1 MIGDGDSHTLKIAL
15 IGNPNSGKSTVFNQM
30 TGLRQRTGNFPGV
43 TVEVKEGTLRFP
55 NGHEAT
61 LYDFPGTYSLYPT
74 SSDEKVVTSVLAN
87 PADPFFPDALVYVA
101 DVTKLEK
108 HLLLFTQL
116 LDLNLPLL
124 LALNMSDSAAE
135 LGIKVNASKLAESFG
150 VPVIPISGRTGQ
162 NTMRLIIELEKMVD
176 GPRSTVHGARSTMD
190 GARLTVDG
198 ARPTVDGTRK
208 SEPGDSVYREP
219 STVYRKPFYPLTESE
234 KQVSE
239 AIRHN
244 LGVENPYRALLLAHH
259 SEWLF
264 FLKKTEKDTIAA
276 IVTTKN
282 FQSLRAQVDETL
294 ERYDR
299 FTPISQAAVATP
311 PAFPNTPTD
320 RIDAILTHR
329 IGGPL
334 IFFVVMMLVFQAIFD
349 WSTYPMDWIESGF
362 AALSEFLTAQMPAA
376 WYTELLTEGILA
388 GLGGILVF
396 VPQIAILFLLISIL
410 EEVGYMSRVVFMFDK
425 TMRRFGMNGRSM
437 VSLISGSACAVPA
450 IMSSRTIGN
459 WQERLITI
467 MVTPFI
473 SCSARIPVYLVLI
486 GLAVPA
492 IKIGGILNL
501 QSLVFGAMYVLGVLT
516 AFAAGW
522 AMKRWLNR
530 REHSFLAI
538 ELPVYRMPLLKNV
551 LLNVWEKV
559 LAFIAGA
566 GKIILIV
573 SIALWALSRFGPGDS
588 IEKAEIA
595 AKTEA
600 LESKL
605 DSADTDGLIQQRKLE
620 ASWAGQS
627 GKLMEPVIRP
637 LGYDWKI
644 GIALLTSFAAREV
657 FTGTLA
663 VLYNMGGSEADIN
676 DRGENEAKAT
686 LRERMKSEK
695 FSDTGNPVYTLAT
708 ALSLLVFYALAMQCF
723 STLAVVRRETGSWKW
738 AALQFG
744 FMSGLAYLAAWAVY
758 VLFS

>member
-1 MIGDGDSHTLKIAL
+1 MNGDGDSPPLKIAL

-30 TGLRQRTGNFPGV
+30 TGLRQRTGNFPGI
-43 TVEVKEGTLRFP
+43 TVEAKEGTLRFP
-55 NGHEAT
+55 DGKEAI

-87 PADPFFPDALVYVA
+87 PADPSFPDALVYVA

-116 LDLNLPLL
+116 LDLNLPIV

-135 LGIKVNASKLAESFG
+135 MGIKVNASKLADAFD
-150 VPVIPISGRTGQ
+150 VPVVPVSGRTGD
-162 NTMRLIIELEKMVD
+162 NIL
-176 GPRSTVHGARSTMD
+176 
-190 GARLTVDG
+190 RLTMEAG
-198 ARPTVDGTRK
+198 KMEARQAAP
-208 SEPGDSVYREP
+208 
-219 STVYRKPFYPLTESE
+219 PFYPLTDSE
-234 KQVSE
+234 KQVTE
-239 AIRHN
+239 AIRQN
-244 LGVENPYRALLLAHH
+244 LGTENTYRALLLAHH
-259 SEWLF
+259 HTWLP
-264 FLKKTEKDTIAA
+264 FLTYTEKETVAA

-282 FQSLRAQVDETL
+282 FQSLRSQVDETL

-299 FTPISQAAVATP
+299 FGPISQSAIAAP
-311 PAFPNTPTD
+311 PVFPNTPTD
-320 RIDAILTHR
+320 RIDAVLTHR
-329 IGGPL
+329 LFGPL
-334 IFFVVMMLVFQAIFD
+334 IFVAVMMLVFQAIFD
-349 WSTYPMDWIESGF
+349 WSTYPMDWIEGGF
-362 AALSEFLTAQMPAA
+362 GALSEFLTAQMPAA

-410 EEVGYMSRVVFMFDK
+410 EEIGYMARVVFMFDK

-437 VSLISGSACAVPA
+437 VALISGSACAVPA
-450 IMSSRTIGN
+450 IMSTRTIGN
-459 WQERLITI
+459 WQERLITV

-492 IKIGGILNL
+492 IKLGGVLSL
-501 QSLVFGAMYVLGVLT
+501 QSLVFGAMYLLGVLT
-516 AFAAGW
+516 AFASGW

-538 ELPVYRMPLLKNV
+538 ELPIYRMPLWHNV

-559 LAFIAGA
+559 LAFVVGA

-588 IEKAEIA
+588 IEQADRA
-595 AKTEA
+595 AQTEA
-600 LESKL
+600 LAAGK
-605 DSADTDGLIQQRKLE
+605 DSSATDDLVKQRRLE
-620 ASWAGQS
+620 ASWAGQA
-627 GKLMEPVIRP
+627 GKLLEPAIRP

-663 VLYNMGGSEADIN
+663 VLYNMGGSEADITA
-676 DRGENEAKAT
+676 RGENEAKAT
-686 LRERMKSEK
+686 LRERMKNET
-695 FSDTGNPVYTLAT
+695 FSDTGQPVYTLAT

-738 AALQFG
+738 AILQFV
-744 FMSGLAYLAAWAVY
+744 FMSLLAYLGAWTVY
-758 VLFS
+758 LLFS

>member
-1 MIGDGDSHTLKIAL
+1 MHGEGDSPTLKIAL
-15 IGNPNSGKSTVFNQM
+15 IGNPNSGKSTVFNQL

-43 TVEVKEGTLRFP
+43 TVEVKEGLLRFP
-55 NGHEAT
+55 SGHEAT

-74 SSDEKVVTSVLAN
+74 SSDEKVVASVLTN
-87 PADPFFPDALVYVA
+87 PRDPYFPEVMVYVA
-101 DVTKLEK
+101 DATKLEK

-116 LDLNLPLL
+116 LDLQIPLL
-124 LALNMSDSAAE
+124 LALNMSDAAAE
-135 LGIKVNASKLAESFG
+135 LGIKVNTAKLSEIFG
-150 VPVIPISGRTGQ
+150 VPVIPISGRTGH
-162 NTMRLIIELEKMVD
+162 NTMRLIVELEKMVAE
-176 GPRSTVHGARSTMD
+176 GRWKAPTPLPLPAK
-190 GARLTVDG
+190 
-198 ARPTVDGTRK
+198 RPA
-208 SEPGDSVYREP
+208 
-219 STVYRKPFYPLTESE
+219 FYPLTESE
-234 KQVSE
+234 KQVSD

-244 LGVENPYRALLLAHH
+244 LGVENAYRALLIAHH
-259 SEWLF
+259 ANWLH
-264 FLKKTEKDTIAA
+264 FLSPAEKETVATI
-276 IVTTKN
+276 VSTKG

-299 FTPISQAAVATP
+299 FTPISQETVVTP

-320 RIDAILTHR
+320 RIDAVLTHR
-329 IGGPL
+329 VWGPL
-334 IFFVVMMLVFQAIFD
+334 IFFAVMMLVFQAIFD
-349 WSTYPMDWIESGF
+349 WSTYPMNWIESGF
-362 AALSEFLTAQMPAA
+362 AYLSDFLTVRMPES
-376 WYTELLTEGILA
+376 WYTDLLTDGILT

-492 IKIGGILNL
+492 VKFGGFLSL
-501 QSLVFGAMYVLGVLT
+501 QSLVFGSMYALGALA
-516 AFAAGW
+516 AFASGW
-522 AMKRWLNR
+522 AMKRWLHR

-538 ELPVYRMPLLKNV
+538 ELPVYRIPVWKNV
-551 LLNVWEKV
+551 FLSVWEKV
-559 LAFIAGA
+559 SAFISGA
-566 GKIILIV
+566 GKIILVV
-573 SIALWALSRFGPGDS
+573 SIALWALSRFGPGNAIQD
-588 IEKAEIA
+588 AEVSA
-595 AKTEA
+595 QTEA
-600 LESKL
+600 IQSNL
-605 DSADTDGLIQQRKLE
+605 DSNDTKGLVQQRRLE

-627 GKLMEPVIRP
+627 GKFMEPAIRP

-663 VLYNMGGSEADIN
+663 ILYNMEGAEADIN
-676 DRGENEAKAT
+676 DRSENQAKAT
-686 LRERMKSEK
+686 LRERMKKEK
-695 FSDTGNPVYTLAT
+695 FGDTGQPVYTLAT
-708 ALSLLVFYALAMQCF
+708 ALSLLVFYALSMQCF

-738 AALQFG
+738 AALQFS
-744 FMSGLAYLAAWAVY
+744 FMSVAAYLGAWVVY
-758 VLFS
+758 VLFSS

>member
-1 MIGDGDSHTLKIAL
+1 MNVEVPPLKIAL
-15 IGNPNSGKSTVFNQM
+15 IGNPNSGKSTVFNQI

-43 TVEVKEGTLRFP
+43 TVEAKEGTLRLP
-55 NGHEAT
+55 SGKEAI

-74 SSDEKVVTSVLAN
+74 ASDEKVVVSVLAN
-87 PADPFFPDALVYVA
+87 PADPFFPDILVYVA

-116 LDLNLPLL
+116 LDLNLPIL
-124 LALNMSDSAAE
+124 LALNMSDSATD
-135 LGIKVNASKLAESFG
+135 LGIKVNASKLSQAFG
-150 VPVIPISGRTGQ
+150 VPVVPISGRTGE
-162 NTMRLIIELEKMVD
+162 NTMRLTAELENMANE
-176 GPRSTVHGARSTMD
+176 G
-190 GARLTVDG
+190 
-198 ARPTVDGTRK
+198 RPLPNRA
-208 SEPGDSVYREP
+208 
-219 STVYRKPFYPLTESE
+219 PFYPLTESE

-239 AIRHN
+239 AIRQN
-244 LGVENPYRALLLAHH
+244 LGVENHYRALLLAHH
-259 SEWLF
+259 ADWLHFLNNSE
-264 FLKKTEKDTIAA
+264 KETVAA
-276 IVTTKN
+276 IVSTKN

-299 FTPISQAAVATP
+299 FTPISQAAVVAP

-320 RIDAILTHR
+320 RIDAVLTHR

-334 IFFVVMMLVFQAIFD
+334 VFFAVMMLVFQAIFD
-349 WSTYPMDWIESGF
+349 WSGYPMDWIEGGF
-362 AALSEFLTAQMPAA
+362 GMLSEFITQRMPAA
-376 WYTELLTEGILA
+376 WYTELITDGILA
-388 GLGGILVF
+388 GFGGILVF
-396 VPQIAILFLLISIL
+396 VPQIAILFLLISVL
-410 EEVGYMSRVVFMFDK
+410 EEVGYMARVVFMFDK
-425 TMRRFGMNGRSM
+425 TMRRYGMNGRSM
-437 VSLISGSACAVPA
+437 VSLISGTACAVPA
-450 IMSSRTIGN
+450 IMSTRTIGN
-459 WQERLITI
+459 WQERLITV

-492 IKIGGILNL
+492 VKLGGFL
-501 QSLVFGAMYVLGVLT
+501 SLRSVVFGAMYLLGVLT

-538 ELPVYRMPLLKNV
+538 ELPVYRIPDWKNV
-551 LLNVWEKV
+551 LMNTWEKV
-559 LAFIAGA
+559 WAFIVGA
-566 GKIILIV
+566 GKIILVV

-588 IEKAEIA
+588 IDRA
-595 AKTEA
+595 AKVAEQEAVQKNMDPTEM
-600 LESKL
+600 
-605 DSADTDGLIQQRKLE
+605 DGFVQQRKLE
-620 ASWAGQS
+620 ASWAGQA
-627 GKLMEPVIRP
+627 GKWLEPAIRP

-663 VLYNMGGSEADIN
+663 VLYNMGGAEGDIN
-676 DRGENEAKAT
+676 DRTENEAKAT

-695 FSDTGNPVYTLAT
+695 FSDTGEPVYTLAT

-738 AALQFG
+738 ALLQFV
-744 FMSGLAYLAAWAVY
+744 FMSGLAYLAAWLVY

>member
-1 MIGDGDSHTLKIAL
+1 MADGSPSLKIAL

-55 NGHEAT
+55 NGNEAT
-61 LYDFPGTYSLYPT
+61 LFDFPGTYSLYPT
-74 SSDEKVVTSVLAN
+74 STDEKVVASVLAN
-87 PADPFFPDALVYVA
+87 PSDPYFPDAMVYVA
-101 DVTKLEK
+101 DVTNLEK

-116 LDLNLPLL
+116 LDLNIPLL
-124 LALNMSDSAAE
+124 LALNMSDSASE
-135 LGIKVNASKLAESFG
+135 LGIKVNASKLSESFG
-150 VPVIPISGRTGQ
+150 VPVIPISGRTGH
-162 NTMRLIIELEKMVD
+162 NTMRLILELEKMVN
-176 GPRSTVHGARSTMD
+176 RV
-190 GARLTVDG
+190 
-198 ARPTVDGTRK
+198 
-208 SEPGDSVYREP
+208 P
-219 STVYRKPFYPLTESE
+219 STVVRVPFYPLTDSE

-239 AIRHN
+239 AIRQN
-244 LGVENPYRALLLAHH
+244 LGVVNPYRALLLAHH
-259 SEWLF
+259 VAWLH
-264 FLKKTEKDTIAA
+264 FLTQPEKETASAIISTKK
-276 IVTTKN
+276 

-299 FTPISQAAVATP
+299 FIPISQAAVVSP

-320 RIDAILTHR
+320 RIDAVLTHR
-329 IGGPL
+329 LGGPL
-334 IFFVVMMLVFQAIFD
+334 IFFAVMMLVFQAIFD
-349 WSTYPMDWIESGF
+349 WSVYPMDWIESGF
-362 AALSEFLTAQMPAA
+362 GALSVFLTAQLPAA

-459 WQERLITI
+459 WQERLITV

-492 IKIGGILNL
+492 VKLGGVLSL
-501 QSLVFGAMYVLGVLT
+501 QSLVFGAMYALGVLA
-516 AFAAGW
+516 AFASGW
-522 AMKRWLNR
+522 AMKRWLHR

-538 ELPVYRMPLLKNV
+538 ELPVYRIPHWRNV
-551 LLNVWEKV
+551 ILNVWEKV
-559 LAFIAGA
+559 RAFIVGA
-566 GKIILIV
+566 GKIILVV
-573 SIALWALSRFGPGDS
+573 SIALWGLSRFGPGDS
-588 IEKAEIA
+588 IEQADQLA
-595 AKTEA
+595 QTEA
-600 LESKL
+600 QQLNMDSIESE
-605 DSADTDGLIQQRKLE
+605 GLVQQRRLE
-620 ASWAGQS
+620 ASWAGQA
-627 GKLMEPVIRP
+627 GKVIEPVIRP

-663 VLYNMGGSEADIN
+663 VLYNMGGAEADIN
-676 DRGENEAKAT
+676 DRSENAAKAT
-686 LRERMKSEK
+686 LRERMKNEK
-695 FSDTGNPVYTLAT
+695 FSDTGKPVYTLAT

-723 STLAVVRRETGSWKW
+723 STLAVVSRETGSWKW
-738 AALQFG
+738 AALQFT
-744 FMSGLAYLAAWAVY
+744 FMSLAAYLGAWAVY
-758 VLFS
+758 VV

>member
-1 MIGDGDSHTLKIAL
+1 MNEDFPPIKIAL

-30 TGLRQRTGNFPGV
+30 TGLRQRTGNFPGI
-43 TVEVKEGTLRFP
+43 TVEVKEGTLHFP
-55 NGHEAT
+55 SGQEAV

-74 SSDEKVVTSVLAN
+74 SSDEKVVTSVLTN
-87 PADPFFPDALVYVA
+87 PADPYFPEAMVYVA

-135 LGIKVNASKLAESFG
+135 MGIKVNASKLSEAFG
-150 VPVIPISGRTGQ
+150 VPVIQISGRTGH
-162 NTMRLIIELEKMVD
+162 NTMRLIVELEKMV
-176 GPRSTVHGARSTMD
+176 HGTRW
-190 GARLTVDG
+190 
-198 ARPTVDGTRK
+198 TVDGTRYPVDGAPADRPPDTVDHK
-208 SEPGDSVYREP
+208 P
-219 STVYRKPFYPLTESE
+219 STVNRKPSTVDRVPFYPLTESE

-239 AIRHN
+239 AIRQN
-244 LGVENPYRALLLAHH
+244 LGVENPYRALLIAHH
-259 SEWLF
+259 AKWLL
-264 FLKKTEKDTIAA
+264 FLKPSDKETVSTI
-276 IVTTKN
+276 VSTKN

-299 FTPISQAAVATP
+299 FTPISQSSVASPST
-311 PAFPNTPTD
+311 FPNTPTD
-320 RIDAILTHR
+320 RIDAVLTHR
-329 IGGPL
+329 LGGPL
-334 IFFVVMMLVFQAIFD
+334 IFFAVMMLVFQAIFD
-349 WSTYPMDWIESGF
+349 WSSYPMNWIESGF
-362 AALSEFLTAQMPAA
+362 GSLSEFLTDQMPAA
-376 WYTELLTEGILA
+376 WYTELLTDGILA
-388 GLGGILVF
+388 GMGGILVF

-410 EEVGYMSRVVFMFDK
+410 EEVGYMARVVFMFDK

-459 WQERLITI
+459 WQERLITV

-486 GLAVPA
+486 GMAVPA
-492 IKIGGILNL
+492 IKLGGIVSL
-501 QSLVFGAMYVLGVLT
+501 QSLVFGAMYLLGVLA
-516 AFAAGW
+516 AFASGW
-522 AMKRWLNR
+522 AMKKWLHR

-538 ELPVYRMPLLKNV
+538 ELPVYRIPLWKNV

-559 LAFIAGA
+559 KAFIVGA
-566 GKIILIV
+566 GKIILVV
-573 SIALWALSRFGPGDS
+573 SIALWGLSRFGPGDA
-588 IEKAEIA
+588 IEQADKAA
-595 AKTEA
+595 RTEA
-600 LESKL
+600 FQLNL
-605 DSADTDGLIQQRKLE
+605 DTMDSEGLVQQRRLE
-620 ASWAGQS
+620 ASWAGQA
-627 GKLMEPVIRP
+627 GKWMEPAIRP

-663 VLYNMGGSEADIN
+663 VLYNMEGAEADIN
-676 DRGENEAKAT
+676 DRSENEAKST
-686 LRERMKSEK
+686 LRERMKKEK
-695 FSDTGNPVYTLAT
+695 FMDTGKPVYTLAT
-708 ALSLLVFYALAMQCF
+708 ALSLLVFYALSMQCF

-744 FMSGLAYLAAWAVY
+744 FMSVAAYLGAWAVY

>member
-1 MIGDGDSHTLKIAL
+1 MVFVLHSERKKQPVFYWKCNPIELCAVNFAPLFMNGDGGFSPLKIAL

-43 TVEVKEGTLRFP
+43 TVEAKEGTLRLP
-55 NGHEAT
+55 GGQEAI
-61 LYDFPGTYSLYPT
+61 LFDFPGTYSLYPT
-74 SSDEKVVTSVLAN
+74 ASDEKVVASVLTN
-87 PADPFFPDALVYVA
+87 PADPFFPDIMVYIA

-135 LGIKVNASKLAESFG
+135 MGIKVNASKLAETFG
-150 VPVIPISGRTGQ
+150 VPVVPISGRSGD
-162 NTMRLIIELEKMVD
+162 NIFRLVQELEKMVQ
-176 GPRSTVHGARSTMD
+176 
-190 GARLTVDG
+190 
-198 ARPTVDGTRK
+198 
-208 SEPGDSVYREP
+208 REP
-219 STVYRKPFYPLTESE
+219 VTANRAPFYPLTESE

-239 AIRHN
+239 AIRQN
-244 LGVENPYRALLLAHH
+244 LSIENPYRALLVAHH
-259 SEWLF
+259 GGWLP
-264 FLKKTEKDTIAA
+264 FLKNTEKETVAA
-276 IVTTKN
+276 IVSTKK
-282 FQSLRAQVDETL
+282 FLSLRTQVDETL

-299 FTPISQAAVATP
+299 FTPVVQSAVVTP
-311 PAFPNTPTD
+311 AAFPNTPTD
-320 RIDAILTHR
+320 RIDAVLTHR

-334 IFFVVMMLVFQAIFD
+334 IFFSVMMLIFQAIFD
-349 WSTYPMDWIESGF
+349 WSSYPMDWIESGF
-362 AALSEFLTAQMPAA
+362 SLLSELFINILPAA
-376 WYTELLTEGILA
+376 WYTELLTDGILA

-396 VPQIAILFLLISIL
+396 VPQIAILFLLVSIL

-459 WQERLITI
+459 WQERLITV

-492 IKIGGILNL
+492 IKIGGIFSL
-501 QSLVFGAMYVLGVLT
+501 QSLVFGAMYLIGVLT

-522 AMKRWLNR
+522 AMKRFLNR

-538 ELPVYRMPLLKNV
+538 ELPVYRMPVWKNV
-551 LLNVWEKV
+551 LLNTWEKV
-559 LAFIAGA
+559 LAFIVGA
-566 GKIILIV
+566 GKIILVV

-588 IEKAEIA
+588 IEQADQA
-595 AKTEA
+595 AQTEA
-600 LESKL
+600 LQSKL
-605 DSADTDGLIQQRKLE
+605 DSTETEGLVAQRRLE

-627 GKLMEPVIRP
+627 GKFLEPVIRP

-663 VLYNMGGSEADIN
+663 ILYNMGGAEADIN
-676 DRGENEAKAT
+676 DRTENEAKAT
-686 LRERMKSEK
+686 LRERMKNEK
-695 FSDTGNPVYTLAT
+695 FMDTGKPVYTLAT
-708 ALSLLVFYALAMQCF
+708 ALSLLIFYALAMQCF

-738 AALQFG
+738 ALLQFA
-744 FMSGLAYLAAWAVY
+744 FMSGLAYVAAWAVY
-758 VLFS
+758 TAFS

>member
-1 MIGDGDSHTLKIAL
+1 MNEDSHPLKIAL

-43 TVEVKEGTLRFP
+43 TVEVKEGILRFP
-55 NGHEAT
+55 SGQEAI

-74 SSDEKVVTSVLAN
+74 STDEKVVASVLTN
-87 PADPFFPDALVYVA
+87 PTDAYFPEAMIYVA

-116 LDLNLPLL
+116 LDLNIPLL

-135 LGIKVNASKLAESFG
+135 MGIKVNASKLSEAFG
-150 VPVIPISGRTGQ
+150 VPVIPISGRTGH
-162 NTMRLIIELEKMVD
+162 NTMRLIVELEKMIKQQ
-176 GPRSTVHGARSTMD
+176 PLS
-190 GARLTVDG
+190 
-198 ARPTVDGTRK
+198 
-208 SEPGDSVYREP
+208 P
-219 STVYRKPFYPLTESE
+219 STTAGPFYPLTEPE

-239 AIRHN
+239 AIRQN
-244 LGVENPYRALLLAHH
+244 LGVENPYRALLIAHH
-259 SEWLF
+259 GNWLY
-264 FLKKTEKDTIAA
+264 FLKPFEKETVATIIA
-276 IVTTKN
+276 TKN

-299 FTPISQAAVATP
+299 FTPISQAAVASP
-311 PAFPNTPTD
+311 PTFPNTPTD
-320 RIDAILTHR
+320 RIDAVLTHR
-329 IGGPL
+329 LGGPL
-334 IFFVVMMLVFQAIFD
+334 IFFAVMLLVFQAIFD
-349 WSTYPMDWIESGF
+349 WSTYPMDWIESAFGS
-362 AALSEFLTAQMPAA
+362 LSAFLTARMPAA
-376 WYTELLTEGILA
+376 WYTELLTDGILA

-410 EEVGYMSRVVFMFDK
+410 EEVGYMARVVFMFDK

-437 VSLISGSACAVPA
+437 VSLISGTACAVPA

-459 WQERLITI
+459 WQERLITV

-486 GLAVPA
+486 GMAVPA
-492 IKIGGILNL
+492 IKLGGVLSL
-501 QSLVFGAMYVLGVLT
+501 QSLVFGAMYLLGLLA
-516 AFAAGW
+516 AFATGW
-522 AMKRWLNR
+522 AMKHWLNR

-538 ELPVYRMPLLKNV
+538 ELPVYRIPLWKNV
-551 LLNVWEKV
+551 LLNTWEKV
-559 LAFIAGA
+559 QAFITGA
-566 GKIILIV
+566 GKIILVV
-573 SIALWALSRFGPGDS
+573 SIALWGLSRFGPGDD
-588 IEKAEIA
+588 IEKADKA
-595 AKTEA
+595 AQIEA
-600 LESKL
+600 LQTNL
-605 DSADTDGLIQQRKLE
+605 DTAATEGLVQQRRLE

-627 GKLMEPVIRP
+627 GKLLEPVIRP

-676 DRGENEAKAT
+676 DRNENEAKAT
-686 LRERMKSEK
+686 LRERLKNER
-695 FSDTGNPVYTLAT
+695 FSDTGKPVYTLAT

-738 AALQFG
+738 AALQFV
-744 FMSGLAYLAAWAVY
+744 FMSVLAYLGAWAVY
-758 VLFS
+758 TLFS

>member
-1 MIGDGDSHTLKIAL
+1 MIGDGDSPTIKIAL

-124 LALNMSDSAAE
+124 LALNMSDAAAE

-176 GPRSTVHGARSTMD
+176 GTRP
-190 GARLTVDG
+190 TVDG
-198 ARPTVDGTRK
+198 ARK
-208 SEPGDSVYREP
+208 SEPGAPVDRIP
-219 STVYRKPFYPLTESE
+219 STVHRVPSTVNRAPFYPLTESE

-259 SEWLF
+259 SDWLF
-264 FLKKTEKDTIAA
+264 FLNNTEKETIAA
-276 IVTTKN
+276 IISTKN

-299 FTPISQAAVATP
+299 FTPISQSAVATP
-311 PAFPNTPTD
+311 PTFPNTPTD
-320 RIDAILTHR
+320 RIDAVLTHR
-329 IGGPL
+329 VAGPL
-334 IFFVVMMLVFQAIFD
+334 IFFVVMLLVFQAIFD
-349 WSTYPMDWIESGF
+349 WSTYPMDWIEGGF
-362 AALSEFLTAQMPAA
+362 AALSELVTAKMPAV
-376 WYTELLTEGILA
+376 WYTELITDGILA

-492 IKIGGILNL
+492 IKIGGFLNL

-516 AFAAGW
+516 AFLAGW

-538 ELPVYRMPLLKNV
+538 ELPVYRMPLVKNV

-595 AKTEA
+595 AQTEA
-600 LESKL
+600 VQNNL
-605 DSADTDGLIQQRKLE
+605 DSIDTEGLIQQRKLE

-695 FSDTGNPVYTLAT
+695 FSDTGKPVYTLAT